1 MEKRIKTLYTVTI
14 IAIIAFLGMQIYW
27 LYNRYEFSLKEYER
41 NLSERIGKSVDLY
54 NAIREKSYDPR
65 ADSVRINGKDASVF
79 SIPTFS
85 LKQEYGDTVKTTRT
99 SKIYTYLFSAY
110 ELLGL
115 EPGTT
120 LTEEQKDRAMKLA
133 EIQMAEP
140 VDSMVFDASGAK
152 DESEAW
158 LATTDVLT
166 ERKCPFRV
174 EGID

>member
-79 SIPTFS
+79 IVLPVFR
-85 LKQEYGDTVKTTRT
+85 QGVK
-99 SKIYTYLFSAY
+99 L
-110 ELLGL
+110 
-115 EPGTT
+115 
-120 LTEEQKDRAMKLA
+120 Q
-133 EIQMAEP
+133 
-140 VDSMVFDASGAK
+140 
-152 DESEAW
+152 
-158 LATTDVLT
+158 
-166 ERKCPFRV
+166 
-174 EGID
+174 